1 MAWDRALNLCYE
13 NCDLFAG
20 MLEIVHRQRIEEESC
35 EMLTESRRREDNL
48 RKKGKEILGI
58 KKEEVVKRNLFA
70 TVSNSER
77 SRKVKME

>member
-1 MAWDRALNLCYE
+1 MP
-13 NCDLFAG
+13 
-20 MLEIVHRQRIEEESC
+20 
-35 EMLTESRRREDNL
+35 TESRRREDNL

-58 KKEEVVKRNLFA
+58 KKEEVVKRNLFG